1 MRRPAVDRGRP
12 HLAIS
17 LLSLRGCLMAPFPL
31 AFLQYF
37 PSPPSSAVSPLL
49 HSPPVASLDWLEM
62 PGPGLNWSCRLAT
75 GHGGRN
81 AGFPRLA
88 RFPPNPVDPS
98 GRHCRIVQWNSIQ
111 ILSPTAPL
119 SCRFLP
125 STLKI
130 CARES
135 GGDWA
140 SRPVT
145 ASRRSS
151 SPVMLD
157 VSAPFIRRDMPY
169 HRALPSSAALFKQQ
183 GDSPRERRRP
193 QA

>member
-1 MRRPAVDRGRP
+1 MRRPAVDRGQP

-37 PSPPSSAVSPLL
+37 PGPPSSAVSPLL
-49 HSPPVASLDWLEM
+49 HSPPVAPLDWLEM

-130 CARES
+130 CAPGVWGRLGEPACDS
-135 GGDWA
+135 VKAEFIAGDA
-140 SRPVT
+140 GCF
-145 ASRRSS
+145 RS
-151 SPVMLD
+151 LHKK
-157 VSAPFIRRDMPY
+157 RY
-169 HRALPSSAALFKQQ
+169 ALPPGPAFLS
-183 GDSPRERRRP
+183 GTV
-193 QA
+193 

>member
-1 MRRPAVDRGRP
+1 MG
-12 HLAIS
+12 
-17 LLSLRGCLMAPFPL
+17 LSHAPL
-31 AFLQYF
+31 STGL
-37 PSPPSSAVSPLL
+37 PSV
-49 HSPPVASLDWLEM
+49 
-62 PGPGLNWSCRLAT
+62 
-75 GHGGRN
+75 
-81 AGFPRLA
+81 FPRPPKLRREPSTPLPSCSPSGLA
-88 RFPPNPVDPS
+88 GNARPWTELVMSLSHWTWWQKCWLSTACPISPKSCGPFGPALPHCSMEQHPNP
-98 GRHCRIVQWNSIQ
+98 
-111 ILSPTAPL
+111 LSNCPL

-140 SRPVT
+140 SRPVI

-183 GDSPRERRRP
+183 GHSPRERRRP